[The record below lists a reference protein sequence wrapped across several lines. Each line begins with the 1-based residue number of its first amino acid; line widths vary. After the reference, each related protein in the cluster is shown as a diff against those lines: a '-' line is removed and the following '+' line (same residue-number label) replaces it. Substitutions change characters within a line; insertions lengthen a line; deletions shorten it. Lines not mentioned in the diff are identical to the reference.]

1 MTLLDTSITTN
12 CVIAGVTT
20 VLSVPLFYF
29 YLIKS
34 NLFEYK
40 FIHSSGYFLVILHS
54 LAFILTQFN
63 QIEFITHMKTNFTF
77 IMCQIQGGIH
87 FISILSFLMFTL
99 VNNTIFYLET
109 IRQQKMMNQNLVFTL
124 SLACLFIPFA
134 IVVLYIICGIH
145 FEISDDKSCFLLSF
159 RGLTIFVSLFLFFYL
174 CNLFLCIYFLY
185 NIYSKK
191 TLFKELKTLDI
202 ISNFVILVTMA
213 FLLID
218 CVGSLFEHRGGDHWH
233 FNAFVFIRDLFECL
247 TGLALI
253 ISFQIKD
260 DWKGIM
266 WIVCQ
271 TKKKVSDQRFDE
283 IVDY

>member
-1 MTLLDTSITTN
+1 MTLTYTSITTN

-20 VLSVPLFYF
+20 LLSVLLMYF
-29 YLIKS
+29 YAKKS

-40 FIHSSGYFLVILHS
+40 LIHLSGYLLVILHS
-54 LAFILTQFN
+54 LAFILTQII
-63 QIEFITHMKTNFTF
+63 QIDFITHWTKNLYF

-99 VNNTIFYLET
+99 VNNMIFYLET
-109 IRQQKMMNQNLVFTL
+109 IRQQKMMNQNVVFTL
-124 SLACLFIPFA
+124 SIGCVLIP
-134 IVVLYIICGIH
+134 IVIIFFYTICGIH
-145 FEISDDKSCFLLSF
+145 FEISDNKSCFLLSF

-174 CNLFLCIYFLY
+174 CNLFLCFYFLY
-185 NIYSKK
+185 NIYFTESFLKG
-191 TLFKELKTLDI
+191 LKTLDI

-213 FLLID
+213 FLLYD
-218 CVGSLFEHRGGDHWH
+218 CVGSLFEHRGGDYWH
-233 FNAFVFIRDLFECL
+233 FDAFGFIRDLFECL

-266 WIVCQ
+266 WIICR
-271 TKKKVSDQRFDE
+271 TKKKVEDQRFDE